1 MASFDVSGKLIEKYD
16 VQQITDTFKKREFV
30 VECPKEINGN
40 VYHDYLKF
48 QLTQDRVSLIEA
60 MNEGDMIKVHFNLRG
75 SKYTSKKD
83 GSTGYITNLEAWRL
97 ESASAA
103 PAAPSQQAV
112 AAQTAPPPKTDA
124 PIASSTD
131 DSDLPF

>member
-16 VQQITDTFKKREFV
+16 VQQIKETFKKREFV

-48 QLTQDRVSLIEA
+48 QLTQDRCSLIDN

-75 SKYTSKKD
+75 SKWTRQD
-83 GSTGYITNLEAWRL
+83 GTIGYITNLEAWRL
-97 ESASAA
+97 EGQAAAQPAPPSAASA
-103 PAAPSQQAV
+103 
-112 AAQTAPPPKTDA
+112 PKTDA
-124 PIASSTD
+124 NIVSPQGGGD

>member
-40 VYHDYLKF
+40 TYFDYLKF
-48 QLTQDRVSLIEA
+48 QLTQDRVGLIET

-97 ESASAA
+97 ESASAQ
-103 PAAPSQQAV
+103 PVAPSQQ
-112 AAQTAPPPKTDA
+112 AQTAPPPKTDA

>member
-16 VQQITDTFKKREFV
+16 IQQITDTFKKREFV

-40 VYHDYLKF
+40 VYQDYLKF

-103 PAAPSQQAV
+103 PAAPSQQAAP
-112 AAQTAPPPKTDA
+112 AAAPAPKTEA
-124 PIASSTD
+124 PITKSGD

>member
-16 VQQITDTFKKREFV
+16 TQQITEKFKKREFII
-30 VECPKEINGN
+30 ECPKEISGN

-48 QLTQDRVSLIEA
+48 QLTQDRVGLIEA
-60 MNEGDMIKVHFNLRG
+60 MREGDMVKVHFNLRG

-83 GSTGYITNLEAWRL
+83 GSTGYITNLECWRL

-103 PAAPSQQAV
+103 PVAPSQQA
-112 AAQTAPPPKTDA
+112 APAQTAPAPKTEA
-124 PIASSTD
+124 PVASKAD

>member
-40 VYHDYLKF
+40 VYQDYLKF

-83 GSTGYITNLEAWRL
+83 GSTGYITNLECWRL

-103 PAAPSQQAV
+103 PAAPSQQAAPAQ
-112 AAQTAPPPKTDA
+112 AAPAPKTDA
-124 PIASSTD
+124 PVASSKD